1 MSRKTVREA
10 VVTALTNSGRFQ
22 RVYDGAAR
30 SVDGQSPVA
39 VVLSL
44 GTETQDL
51 TRGER
56 GGWRQHTIGIS
67 IYIGC
72 ASGQEADAED
82 ALDEL
87 VQATISDLHAAG
99 YGVPGTD
106 AGSDLTPLYSI
117 DGAPYRGERIRAT
130 IEEYD

>member
-10 VVTALTNSGRFQ
+10 VVSALTASARFQ
-22 RVYDGAAR
+22 QVYDGPAR
-30 SVDGQSPVA
+30 SVGGQSPVA
-39 VVLSL
+39 IVLSL

-56 GGWRQHTIGIS
+56 GGWRQHTISVG

-82 ALDEL
+82 ALDEI
-87 VQATISDLHAAG
+87 VQATITDLHAAG

-106 AGSDLTPLYSI
+106 AGSDLKPLYDI
-117 DGAPYRGERIRAT
+117 DGALYRGERIRAT